1 MRRHRNPQSRL
12 SKLPST
18 DNPDP
23 SITPARRLTK
33 GGLLDVEE
41 SLAELRQLIARTA
54 ASVYATE
61 DLFEKFIWDDRSDE
75 RDEDR
80 RIEHLSHLM
89 SATRASVMEAVERGE
104 EISAELVRWR
114 VVATRGARS

>member
-1 MRRHRNPQSRL
+1 MRRHRNPQPRL

-18 DNPDP
+18 DNPNP
-23 SITPARRLTK
+23 GITPARRLTK
-33 GGLLDVEE
+33 GAFREVEE
-41 SLAELRQLIARTA
+41 SLDELRQLIARTA

-104 EISAELVRWR
+104 EISAELIRRR